1 MEKLTLIRQPIE
13 KEFLLYDRLYESTL
27 RSENALLNEV
37 LMHTAHHRGKQLR
50 PLLTLL
56 AAKICNPVT
65 EKTLQAAVALELL
78 HTATL
83 MHDDVVDNSPTRR
96 GGPSVPALWTN
107 KVAVLVGDYL
117 LAKVIGITADIHNG
131 RILAIIAH
139 LGQMLSSGELLQ
151 LHAGGTM
158 WITEEQYFKIID
170 QKTAQLFQACMEAGA
185 ESAGCTQRQ
194 RTALREFGRLFGLCF
209 QIKDD
214 IFDYS
219 DSEEIGKPTMNDI
232 RDGKVTLPL
241 IISLQRAPQPEA
253 DRIRMLAE
261 ALANHDEKVDTAK
274 AEEEIKSFVLCYG
287 GIQYANQQMEQLR
300 TQATALLDIVREPGY
315 PPEVAAM
322 HPSPKQSLLQL
333 LNYAIHR
340 LY

>member
-13 KEFLLYDRLYESTL
+13 REFLLYEQLYEATL
-27 RSENALLNEV
+27 RSENPLLNEV
-37 LMHTAHHRGKQLR
+37 LTHTALHRGKQLR

-83 MHDDVVDNSPTRR
+83 MHDDVVDNSPVRR
-96 GGPSVPALWTN
+96 GAPSVQAQWTN

-117 LAKVIGITADIHNG
+117 LAKVIGITADIHHG
-131 RILAIIAH
+131 KILSIIAQ

-241 IISLQRAPQPEA
+241 IVSLQRAPQQEA
-253 DRIRMLAE
+253 DRVRMLAE
-261 ALANHDEKVDTAK
+261 ALANHDEKVDAAK
-274 AEEEIKSFVLCYG
+274 VEEEIKSFVMRYQ
-287 GIQYANQQMEQLR
+287 GILYAQHKMEQLR
-300 TQATALLDIVREPGY
+300 AQAVELLAIFRDPIY
-315 PPEVAAM
+315 SQEVAIQ
-322 HPSPKQSLLQL
+322 HPSPKQSLIQL
-333 LNYAIHR
+333 LNYAINR

>member
-13 KEFLLYDRLYESTL
+13 REFLLYEQLYEATL
-27 RSENALLNEV
+27 RSENPLLNEV
-37 LMHTAHHRGKQLR
+37 LTHTALHRGKQLR

-83 MHDDVVDNSPTRR
+83 MHDDVVDNSPVRR
-96 GGPSVPALWTN
+96 GAPSVQAQWTN

-117 LAKVIGITADIHNG
+117 LAKVIGITADIHHG
-131 RILAIIAH
+131 KILSIIAH

-241 IISLQRAPQPEA
+241 IVSLQRAPQQEA
-253 DRIRMLAE
+253 DRVRMLAE
-261 ALANHDEKVDTAK
+261 ALANHDEKVNAAK
-274 AEEEIKSFVLCYG
+274 VEDEIKSFVMRYQ
-287 GIQYANQQMEQLR
+287 GIQYAQHKMEQLR
-300 TQATALLDIVREPGY
+300 AQAVELLAIFRDPIY
-315 PPEVAAM
+315 PQEVAM
-322 HPSPKQSLLQL
+322 LHPSPKQSLIQL
-333 LNYAIHR
+333 LNYAINR

>member
-1 MEKLTLIRQPIE
+1 
-13 KEFLLYDRLYESTL
+13 
-27 RSENALLNEV
+27 
-37 LMHTAHHRGKQLR
+37 
-50 PLLTLL
+50 
-56 AAKICNPVT
+56 
-65 EKTLQAAVALELL
+65 
-78 HTATL
+78 
-83 MHDDVVDNSPTRR
+83 
-96 GGPSVPALWTN
+96 
-107 KVAVLVGDYL
+107 
-117 LAKVIGITADIHNG
+117 
-131 RILAIIAH
+131 
-139 LGQMLSSGELLQ
+139 MLSSGELLQ

-300 TQATALLDIVREPGY
+300 TQAIALLDIFREPVY

>member
-1 MEKLTLIRQPIE
+1 MDKLSLIRKPVEQ
-13 KEFLLYDRLYESTL
+13 EFLLYDQLYETTL
-27 RSENALLNEV
+27 RSDNPLLNEV
-37 LMHTAHHRGKQLR
+37 LTHTALHRGKQLR

-65 EKTLQAAVALELL
+65 QKTLQTAVALELL

-83 MHDDVVDNSPTRR
+83 MHDDVVDNSPMRR
-96 GGPSVPALWTN
+96 GMPSVQAQWSN

-117 LAKVIGITADIHNG
+117 FAKVIGITADIRHG
-131 RILAIIAH
+131 RILSIVAH

-151 LHAGGTM
+151 LHAGSSM
-158 WITEEQYFKIID
+158 WITEEQYFRIID
-170 QKTAQLFQACMEAGA
+170 QKTAQLFQACMGAGA

-209 QIKDD
+209 QMKDD

-219 DSEEIGKPTMNDI
+219 DSEELGKPTMNDI

-241 IISLQRAPQPEA
+241 IISLQRAPQQEA
-253 DRIRMLAE
+253 EHIRTIAE
-261 ALANHDEKVDTAK
+261 ALASHDERINAHK
-274 AEEEIKSFVLCYG
+274 AEEEIKAFVMRYQ
-287 GIQYANQQMEQLR
+287 GIQYANHKMEQLR
-300 TQATALLDIVREPGY
+300 TQAVALLNIFHDPY
-315 PPEVAAM
+315 PKDGANQP
-322 HPSPKQSLLQL
+322 PTPKNALIQL
-333 LNYAIHR
+333 LNYAINR

>member
-13 KEFLLYDRLYESTL
+13 KEFLLYGQLYEATL
-27 RSENALLNEV
+27 RSENPLLNEV
-37 LMHTAHHRGKQLR
+37 LTHTALHRGKQLR

-83 MHDDVVDNSPTRR
+83 MHDDVVDNSPVRR
-96 GGPSVPALWTN
+96 GAPSVQAQWTN

-117 LAKVIGITADIHNG
+117 LAKVIGITADIHHG
-131 RILAIIAH
+131 KILSIIAH

-241 IISLQRAPQPEA
+241 IVSLQRAPQQEA
-253 DRIRMLAE
+253 DRVRMLAE
-261 ALANHDEKVDTAK
+261 ALVNHDEKVNAAK
-274 AEEEIKSFVLCYG
+274 VEEEIKSFVMRYQ
-287 GIQYANQQMEQLR
+287 GIQYAQHKMEQLR
-300 TQATALLDIVREPGY
+300 AQAVEWLAIFRDPIY
-315 PPEVAAM
+315 PQEVAMA
-322 HPSPKQSLLQL
+322 HPSPKQSLIQL
-333 LNYAIHR
+333 LNYAINR

>member
-1 MEKLTLIRQPIE
+1 MDKLSLIRKPVEQ
-13 KEFLLYDRLYESTL
+13 EFLLYDQLYESTL
-27 RSENALLNEV
+27 RSDNPLLNEV
-37 LMHTAHHRGKQLR
+37 LTHTALHRGKQLR

-65 EKTLQAAVALELL
+65 QKTLQTAVALELL
-78 HTATL
+78 HAATL
-83 MHDDVVDNSPTRR
+83 MHDDVVDNSPMRR
-96 GGPSVPALWTN
+96 GAPSVQAQWSN

-117 LAKVIGITADIHNG
+117 LAKVIGITADIRNG
-131 RILAIIAH
+131 KILSIVAH

-151 LHAGGTM
+151 LHAGGSM

-209 QIKDD
+209 QMKDD

-241 IISLQRAPQPEA
+241 IISLQRAPREEA
-253 DRIRMLAE
+253 EHIRTLAE
-261 ALANHDEKVDTAK
+261 ALATHDEHINAHN
-274 AEEEIKSFVLCYG
+274 AEEEIKSFVMRYQ
-287 GIQYANQQMEQLR
+287 GIPYTQQKMEQLR
-300 TQATALLDIVREPGY
+300 TQAVALLDIFHTPY
-315 PPEVAAM
+315 PADSMTARPT
-322 HPSPKQSLLQL
+322 PKGSLLQL
-333 LNYAIHR
+333 LNYAINR

>member
-13 KEFLLYDRLYESTL
+13 KEFLLYGQLYEATL
-27 RSENALLNEV
+27 RSENPLLNEV
-37 LMHTAHHRGKQLR
+37 LTHTALHRGKQLR

-83 MHDDVVDNSPTRR
+83 MHDDVVDNSPVRR
-96 GGPSVPALWTN
+96 GAPSVQAQWTN

-117 LAKVIGITADIHNG
+117 LAKVIGITADIHHG
-131 RILAIIAH
+131 KILSIIAH

-241 IISLQRAPQPEA
+241 IVSLQRAPQQEA
-253 DRIRMLAE
+253 DRVRMLAE
-261 ALANHDEKVDTAK
+261 ALANHDEKVNAAK
-274 AEEEIKSFVLCYG
+274 VEEEIKSFVMRYQ
-287 GIQYANQQMEQLR
+287 GIQYAQHKMEQLR
-300 TQATALLDIVREPGY
+300 AQAVEWLAIFRDPIY
-315 PPEVAAM
+315 PQEVAM
-322 HPSPKQSLLQL
+322 WHPSPKQSLIQL
-333 LNYAIHR
+333 LNYAINR